1 MKRIRLHQL
10 LIILFFSSAMLS
22 AENLNYHFKKI
33 QVDGGLS
40 ENTIYC
46 ILQDSKGFM
55 WFGTK
60 DGLNRYDGSNFRIFR
75 HAASNPFSLG
85 NNFIRAIAEGDNNHL
100 YIGTDDGLYI
110 MDAIHEAF
118 VKVNNSTEDGTKL
131 LSAINALYIDK
142 DKKLWIGTMH
152 QGIFVYDPSKKLLK
166 KIELSKYN
174 LGSNATWTIYGD
186 RSGTIW
192 IGTRL
197 GLLRYNPPM
206 DILDPVEGLFKPT
219 ENSDYEIL
227 SILEDK
233 KGNLWLGTWS
243 DGIWHY
249 NRHTEEINSYL
260 GAKSKPYY
268 ITHVRTIFQYTD
280 NSLLIGSDD
289 GLYLFDQIK
298 REAKRIDIPQ
308 MRYSM
313 SDQNIY
319 SMAQDREGGIWLGT
333 YFGGINYLNV
343 SSLVIETYYSEMMRG
358 MLSGKAVSQFCEDK
372 KGNMWIATEDGGVN
386 YLDVTTRQITQPI
399 KTTYHNTHA
408 LLFDGDDL
416 WIGTFSRGID
426 IYNTRTSQLTNF
438 RSNINDERTLN
449 DDCIFSLYKTRNGDI
464 YAGTPIG
471 LNKYNRE
478 TRSFSRIQ
486 EAGGFIYDIK
496 EDEHGNLWVAVY
508 GGGVIR
514 LDKETGQWIHYDKIK
529 PQSDPIV
536 GSKLTSIYI
545 DSQKRIIFSS
555 EGRGI
560 FIYDHQSDSFKNI
573 SEADGLPNNVV
584 YGVLDDPFGNLWIS
598 CNRGIVCFDISNPAD
613 YKLFDK
619 EDGLQSN
626 QFNYKSSYKSSDG
639 KFYFG
644 GINGFNCF
652 YPQDLNALKNEIIP
666 PVEITSL
673 QLLKKSGVPE
683 QDIQVQLNK
692 KETIVLPY
700 NKSSFTISYI
710 SLSFLSQT
718 KNQYAYML
726 EGIDK
731 EWTPAGNN
739 KSVTYVNLSPGDYQ
753 FRVKASNNSGV
764 WNEEGAEINIKVL
777 PPFWWS
783 LPAKVLY
790 FVLAFVLLYM
800 VFYYYWQRNKSKQV
814 QQLET
819 FKAEQEKL
827 AYKSKIDFFTNIAHE
842 IRTPVSLIKAPLEE
856 VIASGEGSKDTRQN
870 LSIIDKNCNRLSVLI
885 NQLLDFRKMDSTEYT
900 LKPERINLK
909 EYINDLYERFRKTA
923 IKNKIEFTLE
933 YPTDLDVVIVSDS
946 DALTKIIG
954 NLLTN
959 AIKFTKDK
967 ILLTLTVNADQ
978 SYTVNV
984 EDNGSGIP
992 DDLKGLIF
1000 DPFYQ
1005 IEPDKEKVGTGIGL
1019 SLVKRLAKLFNGE
1032 VIVSNSSTGGSIF
1045 SFTFFELT
1053 EDVVSKDVVDKVQMA
1068 AVNHTEEIAN
1078 GPKNS
1083 VLVVDDNP
1091 DITSFIKTCLQNDYE
1106 VDTAPNAHK
1115 AWELLEQNGYD
1126 LIISDIMM
1134 PDIDGISFTRSVKA
1148 DLNYNHIPVILLSAK
1163 TENAVKIEGLRSG
1176 AEVFMEKPFSTSFL
1190 KAQILSLLENRKT
1203 ILEAFN
1209 RSPLASYSM
1218 LATNKGDETFLNR
1231 LNDEIEEHLSDET
1244 FSVES
1249 LTDVLGLSR
1258 SNLQRKLKAICGVSP
1273 GEYLRNYRLKRACKL
1288 LLEGEMRISEV
1299 AYYVGFSSASY
1310 FAKVFI
1316 KCYDMS
1322 PKEFIRKNTVSAE

>member
-1 MKRIRLHQL
+1 MKRIRLLHL
-10 LIILFFSSAMLS
+10 LLFFLLSVSALS

-60 DGLNRYDGSNFRIFR
+60 DGLNRYDGSYFRIFR
-75 HAASNPFSLG
+75 HTASNPFSLG
-85 NNFIRAIAEGDNNHL
+85 NNFIRSIAEGDDNQL
-100 YIGTDDGLYI
+100 YIGTDGGLYI

-118 VKVNNSTEDGTKL
+118 IQVNHSTEDGTNL
-131 LSAINALYIDK
+131 VSAINALYIDK

-192 IGTRL
+192 VGTRL
-197 GLLRYNPPM
+197 GLLRYNPSL

-227 SILEDK
+227 SILEDN

-243 DGIWHY
+243 DGIWLY
-249 NRHTEEINSYL
+249 NRHTGEINSYL
-260 GAKSKPYY
+260 GVQSKPYY

-308 MRYSM
+308 MRYSL

-319 SMAQDREGGIWLGT
+319 SMAKDREGGIWLGT

-408 LLFDGDDL
+408 LLLDGDDL

-426 IYNTRTSQLTNF
+426 IYNTRTNQLTNF

-478 TRSFSRIQ
+478 TRTFSRIQ
-486 EAGGFIYDIK
+486 EAGGFIYDVK
-496 EDEHGNLWVAVY
+496 EDERGNLWVAVY

-514 LDKETGQWIHYDKIK
+514 LDKETGQWMHYDKLK
-529 PQSDPIV
+529 SQSDPIV
-536 GSKLTSIYI
+536 GSKLTSVYI

-560 FIYDHQSDSFKNI
+560 FIYDYQTDSFKNI

-584 YGVLDDPFGNLWIS
+584 YGVLDDPFGNLWVS
-598 CNRGIVCFDISNPAD
+598 CNKGIVCFDISDLTHN
-613 YKLFDK
+613 KLFDK

-626 QFNYKSSYKSSDG
+626 QFNYKSSFKASDG

-666 PVEITSL
+666 PVEITAL
-673 QLLKKSGVPE
+673 QLLKRSGVPE
-683 QDIQVQLNK
+683 QNIQVQLNK
-692 KETIVLPY
+692 KETIILPY

-718 KNQYAYML
+718 KNEYAYML

-753 FRVKASNNSGV
+753 FKVKASNNSGV
-764 WNEEGAEINIKVL
+764 WNEEGAEINIEIL

-790 FVLAFVLLYM
+790 FVLAFILLYM

-900 LKPERINLK
+900 LKPEQINLK
-909 EYINDLYERFRKTA
+909 EYINELYERFRKTA

-933 YPTDLDVVIVSDS
+933 YPTDLDAVIVSDS

-967 ILLTLTVNADQ
+967 ILLTLTVNADH
-978 SYTVNV
+978 SYTISV

-992 DDLKGLIF
+992 DELKGLIF
-1000 DPFYQ
+1000 DPFFQ

-1019 SLVKRLAKLFNGE
+1019 SLVKRLAKLFNGG

-1053 EDVVSKDVVDKVQMA
+1053 EDVVSKDVVDKVQTA
-1068 AVNHTEEIAN
+1068 AVDRTKEMVN
-1078 GPKNS
+1078 GPKS
-1083 VLVVDDNP
+1083 SILVVDDNP
-1091 DITSFIKTCLQNDYE
+1091 DITSFIKTCLQNDYD
-1106 VDTAPNAHK
+1106 VDTAPDAHK